1 MKKYIII
8 ALVLVASTTINAQS
22 LWNLTYDMSVPLGAT
37 KDFADKAS
45 FRGFGIDGRQ
55 FIDKNITIGG
65 AWNWNVFYERRE
77 QQYYD
82 VAENVTMHGDQ
93 FRTGNYMPF
102 MFNSHYYFG
111 EDGGFRPYIGTGV
124 GTIWKEEI
132 MQVGSVTIQNDNAW
146 QFGLSPEIGLYLPIG
161 NSGFMFWNVKYT
173 YGIATGQLDA
183 TSYLNFGVGF
193 GWENF

>member
-1 MKKYIII
+1 MKKYIIVT
-8 ALVLVASTTINAQS
+8 LVLVASITVNAQS
-22 LWNLTYDMSVPLGAT
+22 IWNLTYDISVPLGVT
-37 KDFADKAS
+37 KDFTDKTS

-55 FIDKNITIGG
+55 FIDENITIGG

-102 MFNSHYYFG
+102 MVNGHYYFG

-132 MQVGSVTIQNDNAW
+132 MQIGSVTMQDDNAW
-146 QFGLSPEIGLYLPIG
+146 QFGLTPEVGLYLPVG
-161 NSGFMFWNVKYT
+161 NSGFIFLNAKYT
-173 YGIATGQLDA
+173 YGVATGKLDA
-183 TSYLNFGVGF
+183 TSYLNFGIGI